1 MPSLLQ
7 RRPRAPSPTA
17 PSGLLAR
24 GAFVIVAVVL
34 LAGWSVLVGD
44 RDRVDLHL
52 SNPTRCTAD
61 AELVLDDGRTLLDLG
76 QVTAGADVHEQGLLD
91 QGETWRVRWSYAGRT
106 LAEETRTR
114 AQLAVDGWRIT
125 APPSV
130 ADRASGTGCDEAS
143 RNGTSGGVPTTAR
156 TS

>member
-24 GAFVIVAVVL
+24 GAFVVVALVL

-44 RDRVDLHL
+44 HDRVDLHL

-61 AELVLDDGRTLLDLG
+61 ADLVLDDGRTLLALG
-76 QVTAGADVHEQGLLD
+76 QVTAGTEIHEQGLLD
-91 QGETWRVRWSYAGRT
+91 QGETWRVRWSYGGSV

-114 AQLAVDGWRIT
+114 AQLAADGWRLT
-125 APPSV
+125 APPAV

-143 RNGTSGGVPTTAR
+143 RNGTSGGLPRRAR
-156 TS
+156 AS